1 MKPVH
6 AGHWKLIVSAASE
19 CDEVLLYVS
28 MSDRENVT
36 HVMMSHIWEKYLL
49 KRLPLNVKLIFCKNP
64 VRAIFESIGEIDKS
78 QQHDVTCVIYTDDAD
93 ALERYSDS
101 VMQKYFKKLKL
112 SGRVN
117 VKSFN
122 RDKFADYSSTAMR
135 HALLLGDKVLFVAM
149 LPECIDDEQES
160 ERLWNDISYKEHGS
174 MGI

>member
-19 CDEVLLYVS
+19 CNEVLLYVS

-49 KRLPLNVKLIFCKNP
+49 KRLPSNVKLIFCKNP

-78 QQHDVTCVIYTDDAD
+78 CKHDVACVVYTDAYDAS
-93 ALERYSDS
+93 ERYNDN
-101 VMQKYFKKLKL
+101 VLKKYFATLKS
-112 SGRVN
+112 SGRVT
-117 VKSFN
+117 VRSFK
-122 RDKFADYSSTAMR
+122 RDDFADYSSTAMR
-135 HALLLGDKVLFVAM
+135 QALHAGDKVLFVAM

-160 ERLWNDISYKEHGS
+160 ERLWNDISHKEHGGL
-174 MGI
+174 GI